1 MIFLAG
7 GSRGVGYE
15 IATQLVAAQQ
25 SVLAL
30 VRSPEAT
37 ARLAP
42 LGISTVQGDALDA
55 DAMGKALA
63 SAPIEAIIST
73 VGGLPKDGQ
82 RADYLGNR
90 NLVDAAVSAGIKRF
104 ILISSIGSG
113 NSSVAL
119 PPRVL
124 EALGAVLVEKEQAE
138 NHLINSGLTYTIIR
152 PGGLTSDPPTGNGI
166 LTADPTVSG
175 TIHRAD
181 VAQLVCRCLASP
193 QAENQVLSAVDRQ
206 MMSNPSIAVFSVGS

>member
-15 IATQLVAAQQ
+15 IAVRLANTQQP
-25 SVLAL
+25 VLAL
-30 VRSPEAT
+30 VRSPEA
-37 ARLAP
+37 ASSLDA
-42 LGISTVQGDALDA
+42 LGIATVQGDALDLE
-55 DAMGKALA
+55 AMHRAIA
-63 SAPIEAIIST
+63 QAPIQCVIST
-73 VGGLPKDGQ
+73 IGGLPQDGQ

-90 NLVDAAVSAGIKRF
+90 NLIDAAVAAGVRRF

-119 PPRVL
+119 PPRAL
-124 EALGAVLVEKEQAE
+124 EALGAVLAEKEQAE
-138 NHLINSGLTYTIIR
+138 NHLISSGLIYTIIR
-152 PGGLTSDPPTGNGI
+152 PGGLTSAPPTGNGI

-181 VAQLVCRCLASP
+181 VAQLVCQCLMSP
-193 QAENQVLSAVDRQ
+193 QTENQVLSAIDRQ
-206 MMSNPSIAVFSVGS
+206 MMSNPSAIAFSLS